1 MAAYNKINQFVQDL
15 ANKKHD
21 LSADTFKVSL
31 SNTATVAT
39 NSVFGD
45 ISANDLSTANGYTA
59 GGTAAT
65 ITSSTQT
72 SGTEKWILQSV
83 VFTATGAVG
92 PFRYATLYNS
102 TQTTPLKPLIA
113 WWDYGSSV
121 TLANGDTFTV
131 AFDGTN
137 GVLTIA

>member
-1 MAAYNKINQFVQDL
+1 MAVYNKINQFVQDL

-21 LSADTFKVSL
+21 LSADTFKVML

-39 NSVFGD
+39 NSVYGD
-45 ISANDLSTANGYTA
+45 VSGAEVANGNGYTT

-102 TQTTPLKPLIA
+102 SQASPVKPLIA

>member
-15 ANKKHD
+15 ANKAHN
-21 LSADTFKVSL
+21 LSADTFNVCL

-39 NSVFGD
+39 NSVYGN

-92 PFRYATLYNS
+92 PFRYATLYNA

-121 TLANGDTFTV
+121 TLADGDTFTV

>member
-15 ANKKHD
+15 ANKAHN
-21 LSADTFKVSL
+21 LSTDTFKVSL

-39 NSVFGD
+39 NSVYGD

>member
-1 MAAYNKINQFVQDL
+1 MVAYNKINQFVQDL
-15 ANKKHD
+15 SNKKHD
-21 LSADTFKVSL
+21 LSADVFKVMLTNS
-31 SNTATVAT
+31 APVAT
-39 NSVFGD
+39 NTIKANITD
-45 ISANDLSTANGYTA
+45 IGAGNGYTA

-83 VFTATGAVG
+83 VFTASGAVG
-92 PFRYATLYNS
+92 PFQYAVLYND
-102 TQTTPLKPLIA
+102 TQGTPAKPLIA
-113 WWDYGSSV
+113 WWDYGSAV

-131 AFDGTN
+131 SFDGTN